1 MSQTSL
7 DFLNLFTKSPGD
19 LIYFLLAIALTQA
32 GLFMALSERF
42 RNPQNRSA
50 GRYMIAMLG
59 ALAAWVVVML
69 GALYSV
75 VSAQNIS
82 AILPPLE
89 RVCSLAII
97 LLIGWA
103 FFTGEDE
110 RWDRAANIVLLLLLL
125 TGLIAYIIT
134 GIQWTNQLDN
144 TNFNLSVYGVAWTFS
159 TFIVSIFGLILVAVS
174 FKRVTDAPL
183 KLLFFA
189 LLI

>member
-32 GLFMALSERF
+32 GLYSWRLGERL
-42 RNPQNRSA
+42 RRPQNRPA

-75 VSAQNIS
+75 VFSQNIS

-89 RVCSLAII
+89 RVCSLVII

-110 RWDRAANIVLLLLLL
+110 RWSRAANVVLLLLLI
-125 TGLIAYIIT
+125 TALIAYVVT
-134 GIQWTNQLDN
+134 GVQWTNQIMTIRISISASMALHGRSRL
-144 TNFNLSVYGVAWTFS
+144 LSSAS
-159 TFIVSIFGLILVAVS
+159 SA
-174 FKRVTDAPL
+174 
-183 KLLFFA
+183 
-189 LLI
+189 